1 MGSDYTLIIFDA
13 ARFEK
18 KNLKSR
24 RERYQPILD
33 SNLTDDEIGW
43 LKRTQVD
50 VLDDL
55 LKIHRN
61 LNQDEPNVIDI
72 EEIFLRMGSAVTHD
86 FTNINS
92 FSFLGSRFRR
102 VPDALEEYSEEAANQ
117 WRKLLRRKSSKS
129 DEPLKFELGK
139 KSYTITESEMGGFI
153 QGEEIEE
160 FCNAIEPIVRN
171 HKDIYE
177 NLNGEHRKR
186 LRRQSPVEL
195 LYGLAKFYSNSYA
208 QKPVFMVYHSF

>member
-1 MGSDYTLIIFDA
+1 MGSDYHLKIFDA
-13 ARFEK
+13 AKFEEK
-18 KNLKSR
+18 DLKSQK
-24 RERYQPILD
+24 ERYQPILD

-50 VLDDL
+50 IIDDL
-55 LKIHRN
+55 LKLHMN
-61 LNQDEPNVIDI
+61 LDQDEPNMLDI
-72 EEIFLRMGSAVTHD
+72 EEIVLRMGSSITHD
-86 FTNINS
+86 FADINS
-92 FSFLGSRFRR
+92 FSFLGSSFSR
-102 VPDALEEYSEEAANQ
+102 VSDALEEYSEEAANQ
-117 WRKLLRRKSSKS
+117 WRKLLGRKSSKS

-139 KSYTITESEMGGFI
+139 KSYRITESEMGGFI

-208 QKPVFMVYHSF
+208 RKPVFMVYHSF